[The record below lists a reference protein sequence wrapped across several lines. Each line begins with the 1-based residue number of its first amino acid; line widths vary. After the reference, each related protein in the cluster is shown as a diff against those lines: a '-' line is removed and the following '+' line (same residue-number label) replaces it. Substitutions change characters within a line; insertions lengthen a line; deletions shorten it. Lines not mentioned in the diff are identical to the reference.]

1 MEAEYYTMGKSR
13 VPPWAGDALENITY
27 TQDGR
32 VESATVKSANGSVLA
47 RSGDVLVK
55 IPIDKLPIVLKKKD
69 AEKFGIK

>member
-55 IPIDKLPIVLKKKD
+55 IPINKLPVVLKKKD

>member
-1 MEAEYYTMGKSR
+1 MEVEYYTMGKSR
-13 VPPWAGDALENITY
+13 VPPWAGDALEDITY

-47 RSGDVLVK
+47 KVGDVLVK
-55 IPIDKLPIVLKKKD
+55 IPRNKLPVVVKKKD

>member
-13 VPPWAGDALENITY
+13 VPTWAGDALENITY

-32 VESATVKSANGSVLA
+32 VESATVNSASGSVLA
-47 RSGDVLVK
+47 KAGDVLVK
-55 IPIDKLPIVLKKKD
+55 IPRNKLPVFMKKDD